1 MHKALN
7 ISLIWRY
14 EGEDLRNVLRNEIL
28 QNYLAEKYW
37 QSLVRYLQSEQL
49 ANTFKLQITE
59 KQIDVR
65 ACLFDL
71 YSVQLLK
78 RKIAYSK

>member
-1 MHKALN
+1 MHKTLN

-37 QSLVRYLQSEQL
+37 QSLVHYLTSEQL
-49 ANTFKLQITE
+49 ANTLKLQIIE
-59 KQIDVR
+59 KRIDVR
-65 ACLFDL
+65 ACLFVL
-71 YSVQLLK
+71 CSVQLLK